1 LTAPLD
7 RTNEGHFLAVGFDLP
22 HGLMVSAERPSP
34 SDSYGYAATCVEEM
48 TFRALS
54 TVIPDR
60 CPAGGY
66 QLTGGFFFRVDPRD
80 GPPFICIDPLG
91 GGNGGQPGGDGP
103 TLMMFPN
110 GDVPNTPVEV
120 LESRY
125 PAVRVERF
133 ALRTDGVGPG
143 LHRGGM
149 GVVREYR
156 ILEGGVLMQTV
167 TENTRDQLGKGVGGG
182 GVGGQPSI
190 VIRPETED
198 EVRLTERVTYFG
210 PLEAGDRVRVLSPG
224 GGGWGDPRRRDP
236 DQVARDVRDE
246 LVSVEEARED
256 FGVVL
261 AADGSADA
269 DATSALRG

>member
-1 LTAPLD
+1 
-7 RTNEGHFLAVGFDLP
+7 
-22 HGLMVSAERPSP
+22 
-34 SDSYGYAATCVEEM
+34 M

-54 TVIPDR
+54 AVIPDR

-133 ALRTDGVGPG
+133 AFRTDGVGAG

-182 GVGGQPSI
+182 GIGGQPSI
-190 VIRPETED
+190 VIRPDSED
-198 EVRLTERVTYFG
+198 ELRLTERVTYFG
-210 PLEAGDRVRVLSPG
+210 PLEAGVRVRVLSPG

-236 DQVARDVRDE
+236 EQVARDVRDE
-246 LVSVEEARED
+246 LMSAEEAREV

-261 AADGSADA
+261 AADGSA
-269 DATSALRG
+269 

>member
-1 LTAPLD
+1 
-7 RTNEGHFLAVGFDLP
+7 
-22 HGLMVSAERPSP
+22 
-34 SDSYGYAATCVEEM
+34 
-48 TFRALS
+48 
-54 TVIPDR
+54 
-60 CPAGGY
+60 
-66 QLTGGFFFRVDPRD
+66 
-80 GPPFICIDPLG
+80 
-91 GGNGGQPGGDGP
+91 
-103 TLMMFPN
+103 
-110 GDVPNTPVEV
+110 
-120 LESRY
+120 
-125 PAVRVERF
+125 
-133 ALRTDGVGPG
+133 
-143 LHRGGM
+143 
-149 GVVREYR
+149 
-156 ILEGGVLMQTV
+156 MQTV